1 MISDFLCFSLR
12 LCFIHV
18 LLLRTADTSETTM
31 DLCSMKLD
39 AKLKH
44 FHRSQ
49 LESIERSAWDV
60 WQCFRLKKNIAIS
73 DLNVASSQN
82 HKKKH
87 KKVLPIENC
96 TICIK
101 LSFSKRQKQRNFVSI
116 ELRFLCSSL
125 AISCSISISMNRF
138 MFAMNECKSHKAP
151 LLIRFYVIF
160 LIQLRM
166 NRDNRN
172 EKMLNWLWLFFSVV
186 YLPIHDHA
194 QQTHFLIRRSSFQGE
209 SRACLTNDD
218 DVRVTVM
225 LLLVFASTC

>member
-82 HKKKH
+82 HKKNIKSSSNWKLH
-87 KKVLPIENC
+87 NLNKTFIFEETKAAQLCFNWIE
-96 TICIK
+96 ISLQL
-101 LSFSKRQKQRNFVSI
+101 LSDLMFNFHI
-116 ELRFLCSSL
+116 
-125 AISCSISISMNRF
+125 
-138 MFAMNECKSHKAP
+138 NEP
-151 LLIRFYVIF
+151 LHVCHEWM
-160 LIQLRM
+160 Q
-166 NRDNRN
+166 
-172 EKMLNWLWLFFSVV
+172 E
-186 YLPIHDHA
+186 P
-194 QQTHFLIRRSSFQGE
+194 
-209 SRACLTNDD
+209 
-218 DVRVTVM
+218 
-225 LLLVFASTC
+225 